1 LQAFIQSSQIFSK
14 SQCLIYFNIEYGE
27 AMTRKMETLTLKGVE
42 IHLIDP
48 PDLDVEWVGMK
59 EPLMQLLAAWS
70 DDGIDPPMQPRILG
84 KPGVGKT
91 SLAITAAKKMK
102 QELYIMQC
110 TVDTKPEDLIVSPVI
125 ADNNRIRY
133 VASPLVSA
141 MIRGG
146 VCLLDEGNRMS
157 EKSWAS
163 IAPLLDM
170 RRSVYSLIAGVEIK
184 AKPEFRVCVTM
195 NEDASTFEVPEYIHS
210 RLQPAIY
217 MDYPSRDEEF
227 RILRGKLDGPS
238 DELINHVVEILQ
250 HSHSRDEDLSI
261 RDGLNIARYAH
272 RLLKFSPKLNERKA
286 LDQSLFQ
293 VTGEGRASFD
303 GPKMV

>member
-1 LQAFIQSSQIFSK
+1 MARNSDSITI
-14 SQCLIYFNIEYGE
+14 
-27 AMTRKMETLTLKGVE
+27 KGVE
-42 IHLIDP
+42 IHLVDP
-48 PDLDVEWVGMK
+48 PQLEVEWVGMQ
-59 EPLMQLLAAWS
+59 EPLTQLLAAWA

-102 QELYIMQC
+102 QELYITQC

-125 ADNNRIRY
+125 ADNGKIRY
-133 VASPLVSA
+133 MASPLVTA

-170 RRSVYSLIAGVEIK
+170 RRSVFSIVAGVEIK
-184 AKPEFRVCVTM
+184 ARPEFRVCVTM

-210 RLQPAIY
+210 RLQPAIH
-217 MDYPSRDEEF
+217 MDFPTRDEEY
-227 RILRGKLDGPS
+227 RILRGKLAGPS
-238 DELINHVVEILQ
+238 DQLIDHVVDLLQ
-250 HSHSRDEDLSI
+250 QSHARDEDLSV

-272 RLLKFSPKLNERKA
+272 RLLKFHPKLSERKA
-286 LDQSLFQ
+286 LDQSILQ
-293 VTGEGRASFD
+293 ITGESRASLD
-303 GPKMV
+303 GPKLV

>member
-1 LQAFIQSSQIFSK
+1 
-14 SQCLIYFNIEYGE
+14 
-27 AMTRKMETLTLKGVE
+27 MTEQLEKITIKGVD
-42 IHLIDP
+42 IYLVDP
-48 PDLDVEWVGMK
+48 PDLAVEWVGMQ
-59 EPLMQLLAAWS
+59 EPLTQLLAAWS
-70 DDGIDPPMQPRILG
+70 DDGIDPAMQPRILG

-102 QELYIMQC
+102 QELYIFQC
-110 TVDTKPEDLIVSPVI
+110 TVDTKPEDLLISPVI
-125 ADNNRIRY
+125 ADNGKIRY
-133 VASPLVSA
+133 VASPLVTA

-170 RRSVYSLIAGVEIK
+170 RRSVYSIVAGVEIK
-184 AKPEFRVCVTM
+184 AKPEFRICVTM

-210 RLQPAIY
+210 RLQPAVH
-217 MDYPSRDEEF
+217 MDYPTRDEEY

-238 DELINHVVEILQ
+238 DEMIRHVVEVLQ
-250 HSHSRDEDLSI
+250 QSHIGDEDLSV

-272 RLLKFSPKLNERKA
+272 RLMKFYSKMDMRNA
-286 LDQSLFQ
+286 LEQSIVQ
-293 VTGEGRASFD
+293 ITGESRASLD
-303 GPKMV
+303 GPKLV